1 MNLGFAISLIT
12 LTKDSVSPK
21 GVDPTDMILNLVTFK
36 VIAELD
42 DIFGDFYL
50 TLVVKKTDDGSIL
63 EDDLLDYEELNTQ
76 DL

>member
-1 MNLGFAISLIT
+1 
-12 LTKDSVSPK
+12 
-21 GVDPTDMILNLVTFK
+21 MILNLVTFK